1 MTAED
6 LFGRDLITTQEWKI
20 EELEAVLNLANEY
33 KRRYRRGEKLP
44 KPLED
49 KIFFMVFYGSSTR
62 TRAAFEAG
70 MRLLGGHAPFIDSS
84 TTRLGSG
91 EAVKDVAKMY
101 EKYGHGIGLRILDD
115 AIDYRYGPGNAAVRE
130 YALHAGVPVI
140 NMACCTY
147 HPTQGLADLMAT
159 REKLGK
165 IQGKKYVIMWGYSKK
180 FRGRCSIQEEA
191 LIMPRFGMDVVL
203 AYPSGFEIDAKIV
216 NAAKTNAAN
225 SGGSFETSQDYKS
238 ALEGANVVFPRNWA
252 SAKLLEV
259 GASKFGAENEAAIH
273 NRHKDWMLT
282 SEMLD
287 VMDKNAIVTHVL
299 PVFRGEEATDE
310 VMDGPHSVIYDQA
323 EDGLYT
329 KMAVL
334 ALTMSRNPREIG

>member
-1 MTAED
+1 MTVVD

-20 EELEAVLNLANEY
+20 EELEAALNLANEY
-33 KRRYRRGEKLP
+33 KKKYRRSEKLP

-49 KIFFMVFYGSSTR
+49 KIFFMVFYSSSTR

-115 AIDYRYGPGNAAVRE
+115 AIDYKYGSGNAMIRE
-130 YALHAGVPVI
+130 YARHAEVPVI

-147 HPTQGLADLMAT
+147 HPTQGLADLMAI

-203 AYPSGFEIDAKIV
+203 AYPPGFEIDPKIV
-216 NAAKTNAAN
+216 KAAKENAAN
-225 SGGSFETSQDYKS
+225 SGGSFEISHDYKS
-238 ALEGANVVFPRNWA
+238 ALEGADAVFPRNWA
-252 SAKLLEV
+252 SVKLLEV
-259 GASKFGAENEAAIH
+259 GASKFGMECEAAIH

-282 SEMLD
+282 SELMD
-287 VMDKNAIVTHVL
+287 FMDKDAIVTHVL

-310 VMDGPHSVIYDQA
+310 VMDGPHSVIHDQA

-334 ALTMSRNPREIG
+334 ALTLSKNPRQIG